1 VERPARLWVAATIV
15 TGLVVAGSAWASS
28 GAEPA
33 PPCAAPA
40 LGFGAG
46 EGSNAP
52 ELPPTV
58 GDLRI
63 GMLFVDFSDSPGTIS
78 PQTIFDTYVPRVVEW
93 YRTVSYGGL
102 RIDVRPLPRWLR
114 LPRTLAEY
122 QQERFDGAVEAAVAA
137 ANDSFD
143 FSDFDAL
150 YVVPSMPALASTIID
165 DVPLRVDGAEIHSWA
180 WLATGSLQRLPLVA
194 VHETGHL
201 LGLPDLYNERVPSS
215 QHRWDVMTAAPGGGG
230 MLAWHRWKLGWLQ
243 AGQITCLRKRGTISA
258 RLTSIEEGDGTKVLV
273 SRMGA
278 AAVVVEVRRAVAE
291 DAALCKVGVLVYRVD
306 FKAGAPE
313 NAGAR
318 GLPIQLRPA
327 RKDDP
332 RRWGSCGREWRA
344 PFDLGRGQVSR
355 TTAWG
360 HRITVLR
367 AFSDGSYRVRM
378 TRK

>member
-1 VERPARLWVAATIV
+1 VERRARLWVAATIAA
-15 TGLVVAGSAWASS
+15 GLVAAGSAWASS
-28 GAEPA
+28 GAEP
-33 PPCAAPA
+33 PSPCAAPA

-46 EGSNAP
+46 EGTNAA

-63 GMLFVDFSDSPGTIS
+63 AMLFVDFSDSPGTVS
-78 PQTIFDTYVPRVVEW
+78 PQTIFDTYVPRVVAW
-93 YRTVSYGGL
+93 YRTVSYGRL

-122 QQERFDGAVEAAVAA
+122 EQERFEGAVEAALAA

-143 FSDFDAL
+143 FADVDAL

-180 WLATGSLQRLPLVA
+180 WLASGSLQRLPFVA

-201 LGLPDLYNERVPSS
+201 LGLPDLYNELVPSS
-215 QHRWDVMTAAPGGGG
+215 QHRWDVMTAASGGGG
-230 MLAWHRWKLGWLQ
+230 MFAWHRWKLGWLDS
-243 AGQITCLRKRGTISA
+243 GQITCLRKRGTIDA
-258 RLTSIEEGDGTKVLV
+258 RLTPIEEADGKKALV
-273 SRMGA
+273 SRVGT
-278 AAVVVEVRRAVAE
+278 AAVVVEVRRAVSE

-306 FKAGAPE
+306 FKAGTPE
-313 NAGAR
+313 NVGGR
-318 GLPIQLRPA
+318 GIPVRLKPA
-327 RKDDP
+327 RKDDR
-332 RRWGSCGREWRA
+332 RRWGTCGREWRA
-344 PFDLGRGQVSR
+344 PFGLGRGQVSR
-355 TTAWG
+355 ATAWG